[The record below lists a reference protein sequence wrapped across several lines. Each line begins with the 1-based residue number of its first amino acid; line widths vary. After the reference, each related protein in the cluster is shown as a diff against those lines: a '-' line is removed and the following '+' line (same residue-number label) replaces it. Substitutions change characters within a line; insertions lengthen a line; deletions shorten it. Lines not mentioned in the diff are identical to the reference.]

1 MLNSKC
7 DRGIRFLAC
16 CKEETK
22 TEFGVRK
29 RKTEQE
35 DDSGRVILETRKK
48 KKEKEREKTDN
59 CGYGIWLAGVVTIK
73 ATLCYCPENVNT
85 AVLINSCTALRLSQ

>member
-1 MLNSKC
+1 MEYC
-7 DRGIRFLAC
+7 E
-16 CKEETK
+16 EETK

-29 RKTEQE
+29 RKTEKE
-35 DDSGRVILETRKK
+35 DDSGRVILETQKK
-48 KKEKEREKTDN
+48 KKKEREKTDN